1 MHMDE
6 KISLGIENSGKGID
20 MKIEIRDYV
29 KKIKKNTI
37 LNHINY
43 EFFSG
48 NIYGLYGRN
57 GSGKTMLL
65 RAIAGLIYPTEGY
78 IQIDGK
84 RLHQDMDFPEDTGI
98 IIENIELLPQFDAYT
113 NLKLLANIRK
123 KATDEDIYDALEKVG
138 LKEVGKKKVR
148 TYSLG
153 MKQKLAI
160 AQAIYEKPRL
170 LLLDEPTNA
179 LDEKSIQMVRDL
191 LVAMKEQGTLIL
203 IASHNK
209 EDIRYLADV
218 VLEVSDGEI
227 HEMNNEI

>member
-1 MHMDE
+1 
-6 KISLGIENSGKGID
+6 
-20 MKIEIRDYV
+20 MKIEIKDYV
-29 KKIKKNTI
+29 KRIKKNTI

-84 RLHQDMDFPEDTGI
+84 RLHQDMDFPEDTGL
-98 IIENIELLPQFDAYT
+98 IIENVELLPQFDAYT

-138 LKEVGKKKVR
+138 LKDVGKKKVR

-179 LDEKSIQMVRDL
+179 LDEKSVQMVRDL
-191 LVAMKEQGTLIL
+191 LVDMKEQGTLIL

-218 VLEVSDGEI
+218 VLEVCDGKI
-227 HEMNNEI
+227 REMKNEI